1 MTTSV
6 QTDLSLDLDI
16 TRRFV
21 RITKERKNDFI
32 EFDYAIGEEE
42 IFLELVLP
50 REAFLDFCV
59 ENKVELLSSTQIE
72 STATKDWGWRISD
85 ATNFDEKTHRK

>member
-1 MTTSV
+1 MATSV
-6 QTDLSLDLDI
+6 QTDLSLGLDI

-32 EFDYAIGEEE
+32 EFDYAIGEPE

-59 ENKVELLSSTQIE
+59 VNKVELLPSTQIG
-72 STATKDWGWRISD
+72 SKATKDWGWRISD
-85 ATNFDEKTHRK
+85 ATNFD